1 MKTLMTATAVAALLA
16 AGPVLAQDANAPASP
31 PAAGD
36 TATPAKPA
44 IKPVAPQP
52 DATAPATPS
61 PEAAAPAAPATTQTA
76 EAPKPAEKF
85 LGQQEEG
92 EMLASNWIGQTV
104 YSPSD
109 ENLGTI
115 NDIVFN
121 KDGGV
126 DAVVIGVGGF
136 LGIGQKNIAVSI
148 DAVNESTDKD
158 GNMKLTLDTTK
169 EELDAAPQFV
179 SLLDLKK
186 QQAQPPAEPA
196 APAAPGATTE
206 PAPAEPMQPAP
217 AQ

>member
-1 MKTLMTATAVAALLA
+1 MMKSLMTATAVAALLA
-16 AGPVLAQDANAPASP
+16 VSPVLAQDATSPATP

-36 TATPAKPA
+36 TGTPAV
-44 IKPVAPQP
+44 KPVAPQP

-61 PEAAAPAAPATTQTA
+61 PEAAAPTSPAATQTA
-76 EAPKPAEKF
+76 EAPKSTEKF
-85 LGQQEEG
+85 IGQQDENQ
-92 EMLASNWIGQTV
+92 MLASAWIGQTV
-104 YSPSD
+104 YNSAD

-115 NDIVFN
+115 NDIVFD
-121 KDGGV
+121 KDGGMTG
-126 DAVVIGVGGF
+126 VVIGVGGF
-136 LGIGQKNIAVSI
+136 LGLGQKNIAVSI
-148 DAVNESTDKD
+148 DSVNASTDAD
-158 GNMKLTLDTTK
+158 GNVKLTLDVTK

-206 PAPAEPMQPAP
+206 PAQPMAPAP